1 MSDRITRLH
10 RPTPS
15 RLGRVSPDPTG
26 AAAYLPF
33 LGCETIK
40 LEMKTNLKTDETALS
55 HRAEHNGVGLQR
67 NRPQERGPEPV

>member
-33 LGCETIK
+33 LGCETIQT
-40 LEMKTNLKTDETALS
+40 LKTNLKTDETALS